1 MRFVPADKGALDA
14 MYVAMCH
21 CQALNPDP
29 EEFVLSGAEDEG
41 MGHCKFIA
49 VIHLVKLK

>member
-29 EEFVLSGAEDEG
+29 EDFVLSGAEDEG
-41 MGHCKFIA
+41 TGHN
-49 VIHLVKLK
+49 VSYP